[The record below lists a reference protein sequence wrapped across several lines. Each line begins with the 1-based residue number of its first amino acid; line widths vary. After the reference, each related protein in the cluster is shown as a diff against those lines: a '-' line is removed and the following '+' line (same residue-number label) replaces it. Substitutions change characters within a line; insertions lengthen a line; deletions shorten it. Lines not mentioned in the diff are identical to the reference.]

1 MAETLLRM
9 RFFNVVFACIIA
21 CGVVYNTG
29 RITVAEH
36 RREFASLRVL
46 GFTEAEV
53 ARILFTETGL
63 ILAIGL
69 PLGLVLGRLLAGA
82 VVASLATETLRLPPV
97 VHPPTYAFAA
107 TVIASA
113 ALAAALA
120 VRRQLH
126 QLDLIA
132 VLKARD

>member
-1 MAETLLRM
+1 
-9 RFFNVVFACIIA
+9 
-21 CGVVYNTG
+21 
-29 RITVAEH
+29 
-36 RREFASLRVL
+36 
-46 GFTEAEV
+46 
-53 ARILFTETGL
+53 
-63 ILAIGL
+63 
-69 PLGLVLGRLLAGA
+69 
-82 VVASLATETLRLPPV
+82 V